1 MPTSMPPDPEDVL
14 RAEQSLLLR
23 PLDELRT
30 SLKHQQRL
38 SDRDLE
44 HAKQTLSHVL
54 SSATT
59 EERMR
64 TLRGAVQKLSSLR
77 SKLEDAKKNDAL
89 LFEALQARLQHMQ
102 ALYHMDPAS
111 SDFSHWCDTRL
122 DRLLVDH
129 MLRQGYMHTAK
140 ALAQRQHI
148 ESLVDLPA
156 FEQIHQIEMS
166 LLGDEA
172 KGQKP
177 SCALALAWCAE
188 NRAALRKMGSTLEQE
203 LRIQEFIEYIQ
214 AGTPSS
220 RIQAIQY
227 ARKYLAAHLPAST
240 SPSGSSTLLRAMGL
254 LACGPRRPCYQ
265 DLLSFDRW
273 EALRRQFRTTSL
285 ALHNIPTIPLL
296 YMALSAGL
304 SSLHTVSMSAEALH
318 CPMEED
324 NSSADMESS
333 VNSHLFSSILL
344 HRGEMNP
351 DCPACQK
358 DNLGVLT
365 SHVSHNHPTQSTL
378 ICRVT
383 GKPMDDKN
391 PPMCLPNG
399 MVYSTEALSILR
411 SRSLDREI
419 IVCPRTGQ
427 QFPYA
432 SCRKLFIS

>member
-148 ESLVDLPA
+148 EVR
-156 FEQIHQIEMS
+156 
-166 LLGDEA
+166 G
-172 KGQKP
+172 KGHVAYYF
-177 SCALALAWCAE
+177 SV
-188 NRAALRKMGSTLEQE
+188 
-203 LRIQEFIEYIQ
+203 
-214 AGTPSS
+214 
-220 RIQAIQY
+220 
-227 ARKYLAAHLPAST
+227 
-240 SPSGSSTLLRAMGL
+240 SGR
-254 LACGPRRPCYQ
+254 
-265 DLLSFDRW
+265 
-273 EALRRQFRTTSL
+273 
-285 ALHNIPTIPLL
+285 
-296 YMALSAGL
+296 
-304 SSLHTVSMSAEALH
+304 
-318 CPMEED
+318 
-324 NSSADMESS
+324 
-333 VNSHLFSSILL
+333 
-344 HRGEMNP
+344 
-351 DCPACQK
+351 PAC
-358 DNLGVLT
+358 
-365 SHVSHNHPTQSTL
+365 
-378 ICRVT
+378 
-383 GKPMDDKN
+383 
-391 PPMCLPNG
+391 
-399 MVYSTEALSILR
+399 
-411 SRSLDREI
+411 
-419 IVCPRTGQ
+419 
-427 QFPYA
+427 F
-432 SCRKLFIS
+432 